1 MKSKLFIFIILVAAS
16 FVATVAQE
24 QGPRRDGN
32 RMQNRVSPEQRVERM
47 AKELSLTDA
56 EKAKVLDLFKKEDAK
71 ADALREEMKKQK
83 EAGQKL
89 NAQHTTQMQELRRA
103 HDNELEKIIGKEK
116 FLKMQT
122 IRNENMQKLKNGT
135 NKQGQRGQVNGKHQG
150 QMRDK
155 VTAESR
161 AKHLKTKLD
170 LNDEQMQAL
179 TEVFKAQELK
189 RDELKN
195 QKMQEMMTAND
206 AEIEKIIGKEKMEK
220 LKADRN
226 QQINKVKENRKARK

>member
-1 MKSKLFIFIILVAAS
+1 MKSKLFILSVLFSAS
-16 FVATVAQE
+16 SMIAVAQQ
-24 QGPRRDGN
+24 QGQHRQGN
-32 RMQNRVSPEQRVERM
+32 HQQMRVSPEQRVERM
-47 AKELSLTDA
+47 AKEISLTEA
-56 EKAKVLDLFKKEDAK
+56 EKAKVLDLLKKEDVK

-89 NAQHTTQMQELRRA
+89 NAQQTTQMQELRRA

-116 FLKMQT
+116 FAQLQT
-122 IRNENMQKLKNGT
+122 IRNEKMQKMKNAAG
-135 NKQGQRGQVNGKHQG
+135 KPGQRGQVNGKQQG

-155 VTAESR
+155 ITPEMR
-161 AKHLKTKLD
+161 ANHLKTKLD

-189 RDELKN
+189 KDELKKE
-195 QKMQEMMTAND
+195 KMQEMMTAND

-220 LKADRN
+220 LKADRS
-226 QQINKVKENRKARK
+226 QQIDKVKENRKARK